1 MLFAS
6 MIKETL
12 ERLKPLGVSPI
23 NDKLIY
29 HFLHEQCY
37 KIHIQFRS
45 DDPNKIETDRFF
57 LFGDEKCPHNKTS
70 RSACS
75 NCSNFIIHEFELR
88 HGRKLFPSTSISI
101 GYCAKRGYRT

>member
-29 HFLHEQCY
+29 H
-37 KIHIQFRS
+37 
-45 DDPNKIETDRFF
+45 
-57 LFGDEKCPHNKTS
+57 
-70 RSACS
+70 
-75 NCSNFIIHEFELR
+75 
-88 HGRKLFPSTSISI
+88 
-101 GYCAKRGYRT
+101 